1 MKLIFF
7 RCDIT
12 ISSIYQMYQWEE
24 ILINDVKEPQC
35 TCSKQNFPPML
46 VFEMRKLCLWPSKN
60 TLTKKKPKHKKQ
72 RRFLRNFFNIRMT
85 NKSMRVDETY
95 VNPGQY
101 LQFSQLLQS
110 LPELITCTSFVFVFE
125 CRKNYEGTK
134 FTSRI
139 VCRFTELNQL
149 IFRYIKRKK
158 GFRLSE
164 LFFVH
169 IKFIHLAGNMSRQKR
184 MSCPHLRYIY
194 DFFTTTVQ

>member
-24 ILINDVKEPQC
+24 ILINDVKEPRC
-35 TCSKQNFPPML
+35 TCSKQNFSPML
-46 VFEMRKLCLWPSKN
+46 VFEKRKLCLWPSKH
-60 TLTKKKPKHKKQ
+60 TLTKKKQTKKV
-72 RRFLRNFFNIRMT
+72 LRNFFNIRMT

-95 VNPGQY
+95 VNTGQY

-134 FTSRI
+134 CTSRI

-149 IFRYIKRKK
+149 IFR
-158 GFRLSE
+158 
-164 LFFVH
+164 
-169 IKFIHLAGNMSRQKR
+169 
-184 MSCPHLRYIY
+184 
-194 DFFTTTVQ
+194 